1 MARHFPL
8 QIVYDLARKR
18 VESYSRVVKQAHG
31 NWLRARAQI
40 VRLQTERSRFVE
52 TLARRRGNGDA
63 GFYPAA
69 VAGWETLNARLALGQ
84 RELDTTHAEWQDAL
98 KAWQEQEKRL
108 QALTVLLQRHRD
120 EEAKRDA
127 MRERK
132 VHDEISSRNFIAARQ
147 DTTSGLAWEEHLS

>member
-1 MARHFPL
+1 MARHFSL

-18 VESYSRVVKQAHG
+18 VETYSRAVKQAHG
-31 NWLRARAQI
+31 KWLRARAQI
-40 VRLQTERSRFVE
+40 VRLQAERSRYVE
-52 TLARRRGNGDA
+52 TLAQQRGKGDA

-69 VAGWETLNARLALGQ
+69 VAGWQALNTRLMLGRQ
-84 RELDTTHAEWQDAL
+84 ELDATHAEWQQAL
-98 KAWQEQEKRL
+98 QAWREQEKRV

-120 EEAKRDA
+120 GLAKRDA

-147 DTTSGLAWEEHLS
+147 ETTSGLAWEEHLS

>member
-1 MARHFPL
+1 MARQFPL

-31 NWLRARAQI
+31 KWLRARARM
-40 VRLQTERSRFVE
+40 VRLQAERSRYVE
-52 TLARRRGNGDA
+52 ALAQQRGKGEA

-69 VAGWETLNARLALGQ
+69 VAGWRTLNSRLALGK
-84 RELDTTHAEWQDAL
+84 RELEANHAEWQDAL
-98 KAWQEQEKRL
+98 KAWQEEEKRL
-108 QALTVLLQRHRD
+108 QAFTVLLQRHRD
-120 EEAKRDA
+120 EEAKREA